1 MSGKRRGSVRDRNW
15 PEAGDPGPEMKD
27 GLRQQPSSSAIAE
40 VEQGDRR
47 DPITVVI
54 AGPPVAKA
62 RPRATRRGFVY
73 TPAHTRKFEAHG
85 RLAAQLAMGGRPPI
99 EGPVRLELLAELPIP
114 ASWSQKK
121 RASAV
126 TGDVLPISR
135 PDLDNYVKSGLDSIN
150 EIVIRDDCQIVE
162 VRARKRYSNVPKLVM
177 TIFPLGGVTIFLPGG
192 DTLDLRDGDMTP

>member
-1 MSGKRRGSVRDRNW
+1 MTVKREQAIFV
-15 PEAGDPGPEMKD
+15 
-27 GLRQQPSSSAIAE
+27 LR
-40 VEQGDRR
+40 
-47 DPITVVI
+47 I

-85 RLAAQLAMGGRPPI
+85 RLAAQLAMGDRRPI

-192 DTLDLRDGDMTP
+192 DTLDLPDGDMTP